1 LLLSKPQKN
10 LIKNELQNKKILVD
24 KMKKKKLKKREKS
37 QANCSETCKP
47 ELIYQTYNPLN
58 YRLGLN

>member
-24 KMKKKKLKKREKS
+24 KMKKKINLKKEKK
-37 QANCSETCKP
+37 AK
-47 ELIYQTYNPLN
+47 QTVVK
-58 YRLGLN
+58 LGSLS

>member
-1 LLLSKPQKN
+1 
-10 LIKNELQNKKILVD
+10 
-24 KMKKKKLKKREKS
+24 MKKKNKLKKREKS
-37 QANCSETCKP
+37 QANCSETWKP

>member
-24 KMKKKKLKKREKS
+24 KMKKKNLKKEKK
-37 QANCSETCKP
+37 AK
-47 ELIYQTYNPLN
+47 QTVVKLVS
-58 YRLGLN
+58 LS

>member
-1 LLLSKPQKN
+1 MNYKIKKYWWIKWKKN
-10 LIKNELQNKKILVD
+10 
-24 KMKKKKLKKREKS
+24 KLKKREKS